1 VLKNDSNAIAN
12 PEDLSSALQLIQS
25 LTEQGQKSLSRIQ
38 ELEQINKLLHQK
50 IDTLLRRYFGNRK
63 TDSIDPAQLELIL
76 SGMDVSKALE
86 MPVEDTHP
94 KAPSKNK
101 GQAKRRKLPEHLE
114 TERVIIEPEE
124 VKGNPDAWKKVDEE
138 VTEELDWIP
147 SKLIRRLYIRPKYT
161 PIVNSDQI
169 IIAPMPPRVIDKGI
183 AGPALLAHII
193 ISKYVDHLPLY
204 RMERIFQSRFQVPI
218 SRKTMADWVEVV
230 ANWLKPIYNYLKQ
243 DLLSGDYLQIDET
256 PIRYLNREFKGKS
269 KKGYLWVF
277 SQPKGTVLFEWN
289 NSRGHRVPLEYL
301 GDYSGIIQC
310 DGFSAYVA
318 LADKKPAL
326 VLAGCWA
333 HVYRKV
339 REAIKHHPIQ
349 AGWIIRQMQHLYAVE
364 KELRQTNATPEQ
376 RLKKRE
382 KESRPVVE
390 RLHRAFK
397 LMETRILNK
406 KLLPGST
413 LGKATT
419 YALGRWSGLEEFL
432 NDGQL
437 EIDNN
442 LIENSIRPTAIG
454 KKNFLFFGADQAGWR
469 SAVIYSIVETC
480 RRLEIEPMAY
490 LTDVLQRI
498 PSMTTSQLPELLPAQ
513 WKQDRQES

>member
-1 VLKNDSNAIAN
+1 MPVIEPNIAAK
-12 PEDLSSALQLIQS
+12 PEDLASALELIQQS
-25 LTEQGQKSLSRIQ
+25 RSRID
-38 ELEQINKLLHQK
+38 ELEKVNQLLRQK
-50 IDTLLRRYFGNRK
+50 IDALIRRYFGNRK
-63 TDSIDPAQLELIL
+63 SDSIDPAQMELIL
-76 SGMDVSKALE
+76 SGMNVSKALE
-86 MPVEDTHP
+86 TPVQDSRP
-94 KAPSKNK
+94 KTPSKNK

-114 TERVIIEPEE
+114 TERVVIEPEE
-124 VKGNPDAWKKVDEE
+124 IKENPKAWKKVDEE
-138 VTEELDWIP
+138 VSEELDWIP

-161 PIVNSDQI
+161 PVENSDQI
-169 IIAPMPPRVIDKGI
+169 VIAPMPPRVIDKGI

-193 ISKYVDHLPLY
+193 VSKYVDHLPLY
-204 RMERIFQSRFQVPI
+204 RMEKIFENRFQVPI

-230 ANWLKPIYNYLKQ
+230 ANWLKPLYNYLKA

-277 SQPKGTVLFEWN
+277 SKPKGTVLFEWN
-289 NSRGHRVPLEYL
+289 KSRGHQVPLEYL
-301 GDYSGIIQC
+301 GDFNGIIQC
-310 DGFSAYVA
+310 DGFIGYVT
-318 LADKKPAL
+318 LANKKPEI

-339 REAIKHHPIQ
+339 RDAVKYHPIQ
-349 AGWIIRQMQHLYAVE
+349 AVWILRQMQHLYAVE
-364 KELRQTNATPEQ
+364 KELRETRATPEH

-397 LMETRILNK
+397 LMEKRILNR
-406 KLLPGST
+406 KLLPESA

-419 YALGRWSGLEEFL
+419 YALGQWETLAQFL
-432 NDGQL
+432 SNGEL

-442 LIENSIRPTAIG
+442 LIENSIRPSAIG

-480 RRLEIEPMAY
+480 RRLEIEPMTY

-498 PSMTTSQLPELLPAQ
+498 PLMTTSQVPQLLPAQ
-513 WKQDRQES
+513 WRQDRQES